1 MLLQQRSPS
10 RRGRPRHPRASSRRT
25 RSGAGLRARPLTA
38 ALLRC
43 QATAVQQAAPTG
55 TPRRP
60 HMEHR
65 SPLRPRTPVPCSPR
79 PARARPV
86 TPPLAPRRTASSPA
100 PFATRGGRSASALRS
115 WEWGKTGR
123 NITERRP
130 DRTAAHR
137 RSQPRPPPAPVATS
151 PETGWRLSVAPEG
164 FLVSAP
170 CRCGGPGPRPARIV
184 PPPPRSAQ

>member
-1 MLLQQRSPS
+1 MGGPGTPAPPHAAPGAGRGCAPGPS
-10 RRGRPRHPRASSRRT
+10 RQRYSVVRQRPYNKRLPPE
-25 RSGAGLRARPLTA
+25 RP
-38 ALLRC
+38 
-43 QATAVQQAAPTG
+43 AAPTWNTEARSG
-55 TPRRP
+55 PAPPFPVPRA
-60 HMEHR
+60 
-65 SPLRPRTPVPCSPR
+65 PVPCSPL

-86 TPPLAPRRTASSPA
+86 TPPLAPRRTARSPA

-137 RSQPRPPPAPVATS
+137 RSQPRPPPAPDATS
-151 PETGWRLSVAPEG
+151 PEAGWRLSVAPEG